1 MSETLLELRGISAS
15 YGAIQALSNV
25 SLKVPKGGI
34 VALLGSNGA
43 GKSSTL
49 NAISHLINPG
59 AGEVIFEGQAIQR
72 LASDEIVRRGLVQVP
87 EGREVFKEMSV
98 RENLELGAF
107 LRPNRRDM
115 AEDFEKV
122 YAMFPRLKE
131 RSEQRAA
138 TLSGGEQQ
146 MLAIGR
152 ALMLNPRLLLLDEP
166 FEGLAPVIVEEL
178 SRVIQRLREEERMTL
193 ILVEQHVDDALELCD
208 EAIVLDRGRVRHHGT
223 AKELLQDRKL
233 LESLVS
239 LRAVA
244 AEAA

>member
-1 MSETLLELRGISAS
+1 MSSPPIIEIENLRAGYGHAVVLDGIS
-15 YGAIQALSNV
+15 LSLEAGR
-25 SLKVPKGGI
+25 SL
-34 VALLGSNGA
+34 ALLGRNGVGKTTLIASLLGHTRCFGGLIRFDGKVLDHRVPHACA
-43 GKSSTL
+43 GL
-49 NAISHLINPG
+49 GIGWVPQERAIFRSLT
-59 AGEVIFEGQAIQR
+59 
-72 LASDEIVRRGLVQVP
+72 
-87 EGREVFKEMSV
+87 V
-98 RENLELGAF
+98 RENLTATARPGAWT
-107 LRPNRRDM
+107 LAR
-115 AEDFEKV
+115 V
-122 YAMFPRLKE
+122 YDLFPRLQE
-131 RSEQRAA
+131 RERNLGNQ
-138 TLSGGEQQ
+138 LSGGEQQ

-178 SRVIQRLREEERMTL
+178 SRVIQRLREKERMTL

>member
-1 MSETLLELRGISAS
+1 MSDILLELRGISAS

-49 NAISHLINPG
+49 NAVSHLINPG
-59 AGEVIFEGQAIQR
+59 AGEVLFEGQAIQR

-107 LRPNRRDM
+107 LRPNRHDM

-152 ALMLNPRLLLLDEP
+152 ALMSRPRMIMFDEP
-166 FEGLAPVIVEEL
+166 SMGLSPV
-178 SRVIQRLREEERMTL
+178 
-193 ILVEQHVDDALELCD
+193 LVEQIFESILTLNREQGLTILLVEQDVRLALTVASYAYILENGEINLHGPSEQLIND
-208 EAIVLDRGRVRHHGT
+208 PAVR
-223 AKELLQDRKL
+223 
-233 LESLVS
+233 
-239 LRAVA
+239 RAYLGV
-244 AEAA
+244 

>member
-1 MSETLLELRGISAS
+1 MSSPPIIEIENLRAGYGHAVVLDGIS
-15 YGAIQALSNV
+15 LSLEAGK
-25 SLKVPKGGI
+25 SL
-34 VALLGSNGA
+34 ALLGRNGVGKTTLIASLLGHTHCFGGLIRFDGKVLDHRAPHACA
-43 GKSSTL
+43 GL
-49 NAISHLINPG
+49 GIAWVPQERAIFRSLT
-59 AGEVIFEGQAIQR
+59 
-72 LASDEIVRRGLVQVP
+72 
-87 EGREVFKEMSV
+87 V
-98 RENLELGAF
+98 RENLTATARPGAWT
-107 LRPNRRDM
+107 LAR
-115 AEDFEKV
+115 V
-122 YAMFPRLKE
+122 YDLFPRLQE
-131 RSEQRAA
+131 RERNLGNQ
-138 TLSGGEQQ
+138 LSGGEQQ

-208 EAIVLDRGRVRHHGT
+208 EAIVLDRGRVRHHGA

-244 AEAA
+244 AEAEEAA

>member
-152 ALMLNPRLLLLDEP
+152 ALMSRPRMIMFDEP
-166 FEGLAPVIVEEL
+166 SMGLSPV
-178 SRVIQRLREEERMTL
+178 
-193 ILVEQHVDDALELCD
+193 LVEQIFESIQKLNREQGLTILLVEQDVRLALTVASYAYILENGEINLQGPSEQLIND
-208 EAIVLDRGRVRHHGT
+208 PAVR
-223 AKELLQDRKL
+223 
-233 LESLVS
+233 
-239 LRAVA
+239 RAYLGV
-244 AEAA
+244 

>member
-49 NAISHLINPG
+49 NAISRLINPG

-152 ALMLNPRLLLLDEP
+152 ALMSRPRMIMFDEP
-166 FEGLAPVIVEEL
+166 SMGLSPV
-178 SRVIQRLREEERMTL
+178 
-193 ILVEQHVDDALELCD
+193 LVEQIFESIQKLNREQGLTILLVEQDVRLALTVASYAYILENGEINLQGPSEQLIND
-208 EAIVLDRGRVRHHGT
+208 PAVR
-223 AKELLQDRKL
+223 
-233 LESLVS
+233 
-239 LRAVA
+239 RAYLGV
-244 AEAA
+244 